1 MAKFGLNKNVGYS
14 NTFLL
19 LICFVTLFDVF
30 YSFAIVSIDEFK
42 QVNAAQDVFD
52 YVSYIKQVNYK
63 NMERN
68 AKYICFIKHPVSQT
82 STFLGNLYAKK

>member
-30 YSFAIVSIDEFK
+30 YSFAIVSIVEFK

-63 NMERN
+63 NIIY
-68 AKYICFIKHPVSQT
+68 KYVCFIKHPVST
-82 STFLGNLYAKK
+82 TFQGNLYSKK